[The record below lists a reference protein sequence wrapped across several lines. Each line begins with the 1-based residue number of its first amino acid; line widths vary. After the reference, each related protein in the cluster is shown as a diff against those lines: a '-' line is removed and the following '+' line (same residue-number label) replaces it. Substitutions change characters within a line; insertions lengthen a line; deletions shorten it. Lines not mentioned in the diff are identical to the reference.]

1 MARRQSNNPPVA
13 VKTDGPASYRDAMP
27 RAFPT
32 HRVRHVVTK
41 GVKPDINNNLSERLQ
56 GTIRDRDKTLR
67 GLKVRETGQTY
78 VDGLVTH
85 YNYFRLHE
93 SLNGKRP
100 AEAAGAELP
109 FKDWEDVAAMKSD

>member
-1 MARRQSNNPPVA
+1 
-13 VKTDGPASYRDAMP
+13 MP

-41 GVKPDINNNLSERLQ
+41 GVKADINNNLSERLQ

-67 GLKVRETGQTY
+67 GLKARDTGQAY

-85 YNYFRLHE
+85 YNYFRTHE
-93 SLNGKRP
+93 SLKGKAGGSRGRGTAVYQLVGCGGHEVGIMGIIEP
-100 AEAAGAELP
+100 CLTMAAS
-109 FKDWEDVAAMKSD
+109 AAMARRNG